1 MISFYLLGFFKIKK
15 RKLPNFINKNLK
27 IVQNCGKY
35 LMTFDCYTRYSWDV
49 YGLYCMYVLNSVK
62 IFFDFFPNEDAGTH
76 GDINHL
82 NHL

>member
-35 LMTFDCYTRYSWDV
+35 LMTFDCYARYSWDV
-49 YGLYCMYVLNSVK
+49 YCSAYCPQFCQN
-62 IFFDFFPNEDAGTH
+62 IFDFFPNEDAGTH
-76 GDINHL
+76 GDIIHL